1 MGKDKIY
8 GLATSQLCNCEH
20 NMGNYNCAVNF
31 IEIIDYGQDTICM
44 GAYFIPTK
52 KELKMIEAKQKAA
65 PKNGI

>member
-31 IEIIDYGQDTICM
+31 IEIIDYGQETICM
-44 GAYFIPTK
+44 GAYFIQTK
-52 KELKMIEAKQKAA
+52 KELKI
-65 PKNGI
+65 